1 MHPKNLK
8 IEKFTYDLPEGK
20 IARFPLPERDA
31 SKLLLFDQGKLS
43 QDIYKNL
50 AHYLPQNSL
59 LVFNDTKVVEA
70 RLVFQKDTGGII
82 EIFCLEPDQQYSDIT
97 TAMLQKGKVY
107 WQCLIGGASK
117 WKSGQILEKK
127 IKQEGNNF
135 LLKAKI
141 TDRLPDCF
149 IIELSWEPD
158 YLSFAEMLHIAG
170 LIPIPPYLKRDATIA
185 DLERYQTIYANNDG
199 SVAAPTAGLHFSDQL
214 LESLKQKN
222 IQQCFVTLHVGAGT
236 FKPVKSENME
246 GHHMHTEFIDV
257 PLATIEKLL
266 EYQGKIFAVGTTS
279 TRTLESLYWMGVKVY
294 NRSDI
299 TADELTITQWE
310 VYDSLMQMEISV
322 NDALQSLIAWMKK
335 NKLERLISKTQ
346 ILIAPGYSFKI
357 IDGLITNFHQPQS
370 TLLLL
375 VAALVGKDWK
385 NVYDYALANDFR
397 FLSYGD
403 GCFLKSNRV
412 TSV

>member
-8 IEKFTYDLPEGK
+8 IEQFTYHLPEGK

-31 SKLLLFDQGKLS
+31 SKLLLFDQGSIS
-43 QDIYKNL
+43 QDVYRNL
-50 AHYLPQNSL
+50 SEYLPHNSL

-97 TAMLQKGKVY
+97 SAMLQKGKVY

-127 IKQEGNNF
+127 IKQGTGNF
-135 LLKAKI
+135 LLQAKI
-141 TDRLPDCF
+141 TDRLPTCF
-149 IIELSWEPD
+149 IVELSWEPVH
-158 YLSFAEMLHIAG
+158 LSFAEMLHIAG
-170 LIPIPPYLKRDATIA
+170 IIPIPPYLKRDSTPA
-185 DLERYQTIYANNDG
+185 DLVRYQTIYASNDG

-236 FKPVKSENME
+236 FKPVKSEMME
-246 GHHMHTEFIDV
+246 GHHMHAEFIDV
-257 PLATIEKLL
+257 SISTIEKLIAC
-266 EYQGKIFAVGTTS
+266 QGNIFAVGTTS
-279 TRTLESLYWMGVKVY
+279 TRTLESLYWMGIKAH
-294 NRSDI
+294 NNPLI
-299 TADELTITQWE
+299 PADDLTISQWE
-310 VYDSLMQMEISV
+310 VYDSLMEYNLPV
-322 NDALQSLIAWMKK
+322 TDALQSLLNWMKK
-335 NKLERLISKTQ
+335 NGLEKLVSKTQ
-346 ILIAPGYSFKI
+346 ILIAPGYSFKVI
-357 IDGLITNFHQPQS
+357 NGLITNFHQPQS

-375 VAALVGKDWK
+375 VAALIGKDWE
-385 NVYDYALANDFR
+385 NVYSYALENDFR

-403 GCFLKSNRV
+403 GCFMKFKSQK
-412 TSV
+412 

>member
-8 IEKFTYDLPEGK
+8 IEQFTYDLPEGK

-31 SKLLLFDQGKLS
+31 SKLLLFDHGRIS

-50 AHYLPQNSL
+50 AEYLPHNSL

-97 TAMLQKGKVY
+97 SAMQQKGKVY

-127 IKQEGNNF
+127 IGQESSNF
-135 LLKAKI
+135 ILKAKI

-149 IIELSWEPD
+149 IIELSWEPEH
-158 YLSFAEMLHIAG
+158 LSFAEMLHIAG
-170 LIPIPPYLKRDATIA
+170 LIPIPPYLKRDATPA

-214 LESLKQKN
+214 LQSLIQKN
-222 IQQCFVTLHVGAGT
+222 IQRCFVTLHVGAGT
-236 FKPVKSENME
+236 FKPVKSERME
-246 GHHMHTEFIDV
+246 GHHMHAEFIDV
-257 PLATIEKLL
+257 LLVTIEKLL
-266 EYQGKIFAVGTTS
+266 QYKGNVFAVGTTS
-279 TRTLESLYWMGVKVY
+279 TRTLESLYWMGVKAY
-294 NRSDI
+294 NNPDI
-299 TADELTITQWE
+299 AADDLTILQWE
-310 VYDSLMQMEISV
+310 VYDDLMQYDVSV
-322 NDALQSLIAWMKK
+322 TDALQALITWMKK
-335 NKLERLISKTQ
+335 NELERLITKTQ

-357 IDGLITNFHQPQS
+357 ISGLVTNFHQPQS

-375 VAALVGKDWK
+375 VAALVGNDWK
-385 NVYDYALANDFR
+385 SVYEFALENDFR

-403 GCFLKSNRV
+403 GCFLKSIK
-412 TSV
+412 

>member
-8 IEKFTYDLPEGK
+8 IEQYTYDLPEEK

-31 SKLLLFDQGKLS
+31 SKLLLFDQGNIS

-50 AHYLPQNSL
+50 VQYLSQNSL

-70 RLVFQKDTGGII
+70 RLVFQKDTGGFI
-82 EIFCLEPDQQYSDIT
+82 EIFCLEPDLRYSDIT
-97 TAMLQKGKVY
+97 SAMLEKGKVY

-117 WKSGQILEKK
+117 WKSGQVLEKK
-127 IKQEGNNF
+127 ISQEDGNF

-149 IIELSWEPD
+149 IIELSWEPEH
-158 YLSFAEMLHIAG
+158 LSFAEMLHTAG
-170 LIPIPPYLKRDATIA
+170 LIPIPPYLKRDAISA

-199 SVAAPTAGLHFSDQL
+199 SVAAPTAGLHFSDQVI
-214 LESLKQKN
+214 ESLKRKN

-236 FKPVKSENME
+236 FKPVKSEMME
-246 GHHMHTEFIDV
+246 GHHMHAEFIDV
-257 PLATIEKLL
+257 LLSTIEKLL
-266 EYQGKIFAVGTTS
+266 AYEGKIFAVGTTS
-279 TRTLESLYWMGVKVY
+279 TRTLESLYWMGVKIY
-294 NRSDI
+294 NNSELS
-299 TADELTITQWE
+299 AAELTITQWE
-310 VYDSLMQMEISV
+310 VYDTLMQFEITFK
-322 NDALQSLIAWMKK
+322 DAIAALISWMKK

-346 ILIAPGYSFKI
+346 ILIAPGYRFKVI
-357 IDGLITNFHQPQS
+357 NGLITNFHQPQS

-375 VAALVGKDWK
+375 VAALIGKDWK
-385 NVYDYALANDFR
+385 NVYDYALENDFR

-403 GCFLKSNRV
+403 GCFLKAIK
-412 TSV
+412 